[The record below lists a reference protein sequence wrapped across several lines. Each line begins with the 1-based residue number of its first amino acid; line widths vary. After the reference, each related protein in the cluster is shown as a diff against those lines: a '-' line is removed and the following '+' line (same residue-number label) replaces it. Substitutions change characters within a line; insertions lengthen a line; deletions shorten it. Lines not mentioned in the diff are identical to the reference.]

1 MATMEKKIKYCD
13 EEVSEKVVAKIR
25 QEAERDLKKEL
36 FRQVVRKDYKC
47 ANYACQGLPRPGD
60 NNFTKCLSCSLVS
73 CAKCNFV
80 KPYNCCRNKS
90 RATLPFS
97 LLQFLPFQ
105 CQNTKYGC
113 QEILMTEELVDHEK
127 YCDYQK
133 VHCAKI
139 DCKTDISFLNLL
151 GEFFQLAYFLYHLLN
166 KAKCR

>member
-1 MATMEKKIKYCD
+1 MENPRPSKTAKKKFSEDDTLAPMEKKIKYFD

-36 FRQVVRKDYKC
+36 FCQVVRKDYKC
-47 ANYACQGLPRPGD
+47 ANPTCQGLPRPGA
-60 NNFTKCLSCSLVS
+60 NNFLKCSNCLRVNCQ
-73 CAKCNFV
+73 KCNF
-80 KPYNCCRNKS
+80 NCCRNPHRS
-90 RATLPFS
+90 TYLPSS

-113 QEILMTEELVDHEK
+113 QEILMTKEFVDHEK

-151 GEFFQLAYFLYHLLN
+151 GKFF
-166 KAKCR
+166 

>member
-1 MATMEKKIKYCD
+1 MEKKIKYCD
-13 EEVSEKVVAKIR
+13 EEISEKVVAKIR

-47 ANYACQGLPRPGD
+47 ANPVCQGLPRPGD
-60 NNFTKCLSCSLVS
+60 NNFTKCQNCSRVS
-73 CAKCNFV
+73 CAKCNYV
-80 KPYNCCRNKS
+80 NPYNCCRNKS
-90 RATLPFS
+90 RSTIPSS

-113 QEILMTEELVDHEK
+113 QEILMEEELFDHEK

-151 GEFFQLAYFLYHLLN
+151 GKFFQLVYIFSLSFT

>member
-36 FRQVVRKDYKC
+36 FRQVIRTDYKC
-47 ANYACQGLPRPGD
+47 ANPACQGLPRPGD
-60 NNFTKCLSCSLVS
+60 NNFTKCSNCSRVA
-73 CAKCNFV
+73 CRKCNF
-80 KPYNCCRNKS
+80 NCCRNKNQ
-90 RATLPFS
+90 ATTLPSS

-151 GEFFQLAYFLYHLLN
+151 GKFYQLAYFLYHLHT
-166 KAKCR
+166 KVMCR